1 MLLDVSSEASKQMS
15 GVLQLI
21 VSNSKDQSSKE
32 IENQL
37 NSGSNKAI
45 DFAFRNNQKS
55 RIISVSE
62 DSESEIQSARDDQ
75 QETGRINN

>member
-37 NSGSNKAI
+37 NSGPNKTT
-45 DFAFRNNQKS
+45 DFAFKSNQKS
-55 RIISVSE
+55 RRISVSE
-62 DSESEIQSARDDQ
+62 DSEREIQSARDNQ

>member
-37 NSGSNKAI
+37 NYGSNKAT
-45 DFAFRNNQKS
+45 DFVFKNNQKS
-55 RIISVSE
+55 RRISVSE
-62 DSESEIQSARDDQ
+62 DSEREIQSARDDQ